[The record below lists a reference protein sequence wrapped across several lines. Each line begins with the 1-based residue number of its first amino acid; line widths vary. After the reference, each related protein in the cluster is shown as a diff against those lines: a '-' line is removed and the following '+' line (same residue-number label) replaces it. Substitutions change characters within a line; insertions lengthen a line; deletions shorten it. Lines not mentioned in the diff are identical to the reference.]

1 MPEKIRI
8 ALIGAGRFGQHH
20 RRVLS
25 AHPGVDLIGVADP
38 DSATNPTTTDYR
50 TLLGQI
56 DAAVVAATSSAHAE
70 IGSTLLAHGID
81 VLMEKPIAEDL
92 AGGRQL
98 IELALQHRRVLA
110 VGHLERF
117 NPAVHALTQRI
128 TTPLFFEI
136 HRLSMFSPRS
146 LDIDVV
152 LDLMVHDLE
161 ILLALTG
168 GMPSDIHAAG
178 VSVVTQKVDIAN
190 VRLVW
195 PSGCIA
201 NLTASRVSTEQV
213 RKLRL
218 FQPHQYLSLD
228 YAKRELFTISVND
241 NLQPS
246 FERVPV
252 EPGDPLELEI
262 ADFLDAVRTRRPPR
276 VTGQAG
282 LNALHLATLIL
293 AKIDDHLAIVS
304 RTLAHSPR
312 NA

>member
-1 MPEKIRI
+1 MPEKLRF
-8 ALIGAGRFGQHH
+8 ALIGAGRFGQNH

-25 AHPGVDLIGVADP
+25 QHPDIELVGVADP
-38 DSATNPTTTDYR
+38 NPAAQPTTADYR
-50 TLLGQI
+50 TLVGHI

-70 IGSTLLAHGID
+70 IGSTLLAAGID

-92 AGGRQL
+92 AGGQQL
-98 IELALQHRRVLA
+98 IDLARQHHRILA

-117 NPAVHALTQRI
+117 NPAVEALSTRI

-168 GMPSDIHAAG
+168 SMPSEIHAAG

-228 YAKRELFTISVND
+228 FAKRELFTISVND
-241 NLQPS
+241 QLQPR
-246 FERVPV
+246 FEQVPV
-252 EPGDPLELEI
+252 GKGDPLELEI
-262 ADFLDAVRTRRPPR
+262 ADFLDAIRTRRPPR
-276 VTGQAG
+276 VTGQA
-282 LNALHLATLIL
+282 ALDALTLATRIL
-293 AKIDDHLAIVS
+293 EKIDEHLAIVH
-304 RTLAHSPR
+304 RTLTTA
-312 NA
+312 

>member
-1 MPEKIRI
+1 MPEKLRI
-8 ALIGAGRFGQHH
+8 GLIGAGRFGQHH

-25 AHPGVDLIGVADP
+25 SRPDVDLVGVADP
-38 DSATNPTTTDYR
+38 DPAVQPTTADYR
-50 TLLGQI
+50 TLIGHI
-56 DAAVVAATSSAHAE
+56 DAAVVAATSSLHSE
-70 IGSTLLAHGID
+70 IGSKLLASGID
-81 VLMEKPIAEDL
+81 VLMEKPIAEDV
-92 AGGRQL
+92 AGGQRLIDLARQHSR
-98 IELALQHRRVLA
+98 ILA

-128 TTPLFFEI
+128 TTPLFYEI
-136 HRLSMFSPRS
+136 HRLSLFSPRA

-161 ILLALTG
+161 ILLALNG
-168 GMPSDIHAAG
+168 SMPSEIHAAG

-190 VRLVW
+190 VRLAW

-241 NLQPS
+241 ALQPS

-252 EPGDPLELEI
+252 DAGDPLELEI
-262 ADFLDAVRTRRPPR
+262 ADFVEACRTRRAPR
-276 VTGQAG
+276 VDGQAG
-282 LNALHLATLIL
+282 LDALTLATRIL
-293 AKIDDHLAIVS
+293 EKIDQHLAIVQ
-304 RTLAHSPR
+304 RTLDAAKR
-312 NA
+312 Q